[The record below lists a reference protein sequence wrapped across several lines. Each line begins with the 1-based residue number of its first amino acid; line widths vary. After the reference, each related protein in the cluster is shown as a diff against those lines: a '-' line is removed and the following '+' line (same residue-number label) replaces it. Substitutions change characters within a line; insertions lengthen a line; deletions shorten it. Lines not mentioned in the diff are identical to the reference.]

1 MIPAALLYLG
11 QMQLALL
18 LLLAVYYAALRRLT
32 FHALNRAY
40 LLGSLA
46 LAALYPALDLS
57 ALSLRPAPTAPPLL
71 LAVLPSEPPAALGA
85 AAATGPTVAAETWW
99 WLAYGAGAALLLVL
113 LLVQAAALW
122 RLHRDSWPVELGR
135 NRVRAVAAPISPFS
149 FGRQIYLNPARHAA
163 EELPAILLHERVHVR
178 QWHSL
183 DTVLAHLHRAL
194 AWASPA
200 AWLWLRAVQENLEFI
215 ADAAV
220 LRESGLPAKAYQYNL
235 LRLSSLGAAPAFATP
250 FTFITLKNRIQMM
263 NTPESS
269 PRQLGRYAAGLGLLL
284 LLAAACATP
293 KSVELPQ
300 PTATAEAKAAAS
312 LEKLTYVLDGR
323 SSTKAEVFAIEE
335 DLLTLHVYKSNRGAA
350 GADLEAMRRD
360 YGSRL
365 DDGVMFAFTKSGAG
379 SPAVRELQAKYKIQ
393 LPDPAVQA
401 KKNEEVKAMYGKL
414 LDGKGLTDAEI
425 GGRLIL
431 IDERPATAAQLRAL
445 PGSTIGSFAT
455 SDGPDKVHGEAG
467 RKGVLRIITKQAEA
481 AKAEPTLTGGLD
493 KVLTEPLYYVD
504 GQPTSKAAVEKLQ
517 PTDVSSMWVMKNDK
531 ARQLY
536 GFADIGQ
543 HDVIMVV
550 TKANEQSAEVQHFI
564 RQHNIESGTSPES
577 GQSREPR
584 SDVKKP
590 QPGRQA
596 GPRQPTG
603 ALYPNFLKAA
613 PANDRC

>member
-40 LLGSLA
+40 LLGSLV

-57 ALSLRPAPTAPPLL
+57 ALSLRPAPTAAPLL
-71 LAVLPSEPPAALGA
+71 LVLPSEPAVTVGA
-85 AAATGPTVAAETWW
+85 ATTDAGLSAGTWW
-99 WLAYGAGAALLLVL
+99 WLAYGAGAGLLLAL

-122 RLHRDSWPVELGR
+122 RLHRGSWPVVLDR
-135 NRVRAVAAPISPFS
+135 SPVRAVAAPISPFS

-183 DTVLAHLHRAL
+183 DTLLAHLHRAL

-235 LRLSSLGAAPAFATP
+235 LRLSGLGTVPAFATP
-250 FTFITLKNRIQMM
+250 FTFTILKNRIQMM
-263 NTPESS
+263 NTPEST
-269 PRQLGRYAAGLGLLL
+269 PRQLGRYAAGLSLLL
-284 LLAAACATP
+284 LLAGACATP

-300 PTATAEAKAAAS
+300 PTATADAKAAAS

-323 SSTKAEVFAIEE
+323 PSTKAEVFAVEE
-335 DLLTLHVYKSNRGAA
+335 NLLTMHVYRSGRGAA

-365 DDGVMFAFTKSGAG
+365 DDGVIFAFTKSGAG

-401 KKNEEVKAMYGKL
+401 RKNEEMATMYGKL
-414 LDGKGLTDAEI
+414 REGKGLTDAEI

-431 IDERPATAAQLRAL
+431 IDERPATAAELRAL
-445 PGSTIGSFAT
+445 PAGTIGSFAT

-467 RKGVLRIITKQAEA
+467 RKGVLRISTKRPESTASA
-481 AKAEPTLTGGLD
+481 TADPTVVGGPSKALVD
-493 KVLTEPLYYVD
+493 PLYYLD
-504 GQPTSKAAVEKLQ
+504 GQSISKVDVEQLD
-517 PTDVSSMWVMKNDK
+517 PANISNVYVLKNDQ
-531 ARQLY
+531 ARELH
-536 GFADIGQ
+536 GFSDIGQ
-543 HDVIMVV
+543 HDIIMVV
-550 TKANEQSAEVQHFI
+550 TKANEHSEAVQRFI
-564 RQHNIESGTSPES
+564 RQHHIKSDTTPAD
-577 GQSREPR
+577 GQPQGQRP
-584 SDVKKP
+584 DVKR
-590 QPGRQA
+590 PGP
-596 GPRQPTG
+596 GQPTG
-603 ALYPNFLKAA
+603 ALYPGFLKMAS
-613 PANDRC
+613 ANDRC